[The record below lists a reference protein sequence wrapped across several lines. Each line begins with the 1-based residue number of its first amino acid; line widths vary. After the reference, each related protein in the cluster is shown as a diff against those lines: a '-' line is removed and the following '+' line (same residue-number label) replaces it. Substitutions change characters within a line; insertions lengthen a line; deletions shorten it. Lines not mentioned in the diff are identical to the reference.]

1 MASEDGF
8 WKLEILKKLLQ
19 KSFHSQ
25 CVTINYKPTLLT
37 NRKGWISVKVLDK
50 VILGSIPS
58 ADWEWKSATVL
69 TCNEAIKYTLGWN
82 KFQQN
87 CSKGPSLLMSVR
99 LLNFKDGGS

>member
-1 MASEDGF
+1 MASEDGC

-19 KSFHSQ
+19 KSFHPQ

-50 VILGSIPS
+50 VILGSISS

-82 KFQQN
+82 K
-87 CSKGPSLLMSVR
+87 SLEI
-99 LLNFKDGGS
+99 